1 MQDRV
6 ELNLL
11 IDYYGA
17 FLTENQRELIGLY
30 CDDDLSLSEIAE
42 QRGISRQGVRDAI
55 ARSGRI
61 LSEMEDKLRLI
72 ERDRKVLEL
81 SSHIMNELD
90 GISVSDPLIK
100 ASLASIRAQ
109 LSELSDIME
118 GKDGI

>member
-42 QRGISRQGVRDAI
+42 QRGISRQGVRDVI

-81 SSHIMNELD
+81 SGSIINELD
-90 GISVSDPLIK
+90 AISVSDPLIK

>member
-100 ASLASIRAQ
+100 AGLASIRAQ